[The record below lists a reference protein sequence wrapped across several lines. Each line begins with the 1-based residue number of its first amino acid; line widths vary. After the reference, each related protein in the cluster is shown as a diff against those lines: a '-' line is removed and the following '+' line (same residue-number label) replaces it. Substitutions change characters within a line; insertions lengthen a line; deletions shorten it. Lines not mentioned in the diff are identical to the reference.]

1 MPLRPQLVIEPFER
15 WALDFVRPIN
25 PPSNQRTYILVA
37 TEYVTK
43 WVEAEALP
51 RATRKIRN
59 TVLGSICLYVMHK
72 ITTPYHPQANGQVE
86 SSNKVIESILT
97 KTVASHRHD
106 WAAQLPE
113 ALWAYRTTWR
123 STTGYSPYHLVFGK
137 QPIFPIE
144 FEVQTL
150 RTAQEVGLDLSEAQK
165 NRLQQIN
172 ELDETRLSALQNTA
186 LIQQQRAKWH
196 DALIKDKIFH
206 EGDWALLYDSR
217 FQDFP
222 GKLQTRWLGPYEI
235 QKVHDNGTL
244 TLITIDG
251 SRYTFKVNGH
261 RVRLYRK
268 PLTRESFCQQLRQ
281 DTNIEIM
288 GEEAKTSSPLDQ

>member
-15 WALDFVRPIN
+15 WALDFVGPIN

-51 RATRKIRN
+51 RATKDSVIQF
-59 TVLGSICLYVMHK
+59 LLYLFVHYGLPREVITDEGPQFVGHKLAATLNNYHVQHK

-86 SSNKVIESILT
+86 SSNK
-97 KTVASHRHD
+97 
-106 WAAQLPE
+106 
-113 ALWAYRTTWR
+113 
-123 STTGYSPYHLVFGK
+123 
-137 QPIFPIE
+137 
-144 FEVQTL
+144 
-150 RTAQEVGLDLSEAQK
+150 K

-172 ELDETRLSALQNTA
+172 ELDEIGLSALQNTA

-206 EGDWALLYDSR
+206 EGDWALLYDSK

-235 QKVHDNGTL
+235 QKFHDNGIL
-244 TLITIDG
+244 TLITING

-261 RVRLYRK
+261 RVCLYHK

-281 DTNIEIM
+281 DTNITIM